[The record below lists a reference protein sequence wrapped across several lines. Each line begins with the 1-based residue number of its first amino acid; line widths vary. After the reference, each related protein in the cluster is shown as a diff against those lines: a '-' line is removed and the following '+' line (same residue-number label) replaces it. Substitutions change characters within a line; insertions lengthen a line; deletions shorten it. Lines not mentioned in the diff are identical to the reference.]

1 MILCL
6 PLLQLKV
13 KGSKLAPI
21 PDIGTLEA
29 LRLGAKL
36 SVMKSSMRELME
48 GSEFLRVINLHGLE
62 IVDKLP
68 SNIPVMR
75 RWLSVF

>member
-48 GSEFLRVINLHGLE
+48 GSEFLRVITIILDLRTIQPTE
-62 IVDKLP
+62 TLRD
-68 SNIPVMR
+68 
-75 RWLSVF
+75 